1 MLLHHCSGTTD
12 LGLHLESLSKI
23 SRQPPFIYSVKYAVT
38 FAYLLSIV
46 CSCAYYFLYK
56 GVKIK

>member
-12 LGLHLESLSKI
+12 MGLHLESLSKI

-38 FAYLLSIV
+38 FAVTFVYRLFMCILFFVQRS
-46 CSCAYYFLYK
+46 
-56 GVKIK
+56 